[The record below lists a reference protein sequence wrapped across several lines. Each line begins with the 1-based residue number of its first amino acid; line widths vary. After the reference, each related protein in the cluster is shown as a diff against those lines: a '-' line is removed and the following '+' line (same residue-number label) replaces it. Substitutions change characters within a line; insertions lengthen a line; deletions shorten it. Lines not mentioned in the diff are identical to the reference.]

1 MNLRDWFYKQIV
13 TQDQMDESYGWAE
26 DADHDS
32 VVDQNMWGLNRVI
45 GTEWDSSETSPASLS
60 MEVSG
65 GPHRAY
71 GKTGE
76 RIYLSNAVETLDCSV
91 DEYGVSTSVVG
102 AANSRYL
109 SVFVRFKRLLA
120 DPEVDGSSVLV
131 YTRKYEDAELFVR
144 QGAEAVAPT
153 KPALLSDALLVCDI
167 ELAYAQTTIQ
177 NTHIDT
183 DRTEWWYSK
192 TGMASLSDHIGGN
205 VKVTLEAL
213 WDALDTVAGGGGPFT
228 FSSTWFGGTPVG
240 SSPTTVSAA
249 LNAIVSDLAASSGS
263 PLIGTP
269 NVSTTYVSWTSQSVG
284 GALSAIAT
292 AVNGHI
298 GGAAPY
304 HPASA
309 VTFNDAL
316 GTPSFATWSARS
328 AADVQEAFEHTIEAL
343 YDYAGAT
350 DGASRLGLFTITDS
364 PESFTAGDLRTAM
377 TQVYG
382 HLNDRTERAT
392 TEVVSAPWQ
401 FLPASGLDELQ
412 VSLPGAPWLNT
423 LNGGGQ
429 HVTRQKPAL
438 CAQGYTLS
446 DAVGLPN
453 ANCSKI
459 ATGEAIADVVVIAPP
474 GSPSTRRPRKVCVV
488 DAKVDA
494 GQAGTGVAGGYIR
507 EYDPNTHTNTTFTM
521 GSLPTTAGVYYGAVS
536 ACSDGTNIY
545 VLFFGTDGAGTYYKC
560 VQAYDS
566 TNSYAKV
573 AAWPAT
579 GLDPTPGGTP
589 LWSDAVYPSEAM
601 TSKIIVASNT
611 KIATSNG
618 WVPIDVAGNPAVS
631 VFASADGSGLVS
643 GDGDLTAAANKYPL
657 GGICSDGVFLYFLTY
672 IQPSGTMECASA
684 SITAPGSGG
693 KTGFPL
699 NAGAL
704 LSKDVINVGSALVFG
719 TTSSVLRVYDLVGQ
733 AWSSFTAAATLADQF
748 RTIATDG
755 HYLWIL
761 GDDGL
766 DMPSITQVP
775 LAALLYPNSQTLDV
789 VRKARWPLLTA
800 TELDAGGVDGSDYG
814 RMCFDGTNLWI
825 PLDAGQTAGT
835 SAHLGE
841 CRKIAHCWMK

>member
-392 TEVVSAPWQ
+392 KEIISEGWQ
-401 FLPASGLDELQ
+401 FRTLSGVEEDQTMFQE
-412 VSLPGAPWLNT
+412 APWLTT
-423 LNGGGQ
+423 LNGGGLN
-429 HVTRQKPAL
+429 VATQKSTV
-438 CAQGYTLS
+438 CAKGWTTDS
-446 DAVGLPN
+446 GVGMPN
-453 ANCSKI
+453 ADVSKI
-459 ATGEAIADVVVIAPP
+459 VTGEAIADIVMVAAEQS
-474 GSPSTRRPRKVCVV
+474 GATTRRPRKVCVV
-488 DAKVDA
+488 DAKVDS
-494 GQAGTGVAGGYIR
+494 GQASTGIAGGYIR
-507 EYDPNTHTNTTFTM
+507 EYDPNTHAVTTYSM
-521 GSLPTTAGVYYGAVS
+521 GSLPTTAGVYYAAIS
-536 ACSDGTNIY
+536 ACSDGNNLY
-545 VLFFGTDGAGTYYKC
+545 VLFFGYDASSNYYKR
-560 VQAYDS
+560 VQAYDVA
-566 TNSYAKV
+566 NGYARV
-573 AAWPAT
+573 SAWPST
-579 GLDPTPGGTP
+579 GIDPTPGE
-589 LWSDAVYPSEAM
+589 SDAIHPSEEMA
-601 TSKIIVASNT
+601 SSIIVASPS
-611 KIATSNG
+611 KIATCNG
-618 WVPIDVAGNPAVS
+618 WVHCN
-631 VFASADGSGLVS
+631 GSGNSAISIFDASDGGSLAT
-643 GDGDLTAAANKYPL
+643 GDGDLVGATNLYPL
-657 GGICSDGVFLYFLTY
+657 GGICSDGVNLYYLAY
-672 IQPSGTMECASA
+672 VQPTGTLYCASIQILVPA
-684 SITAPGSGG
+684 SGSG
-693 KTGFPL
+693 KSGFPL
-699 NAGAL
+699 NAGSVI
-704 LSKDVINVGSALVFG
+704 SKQIINTGTALVFG
-719 TTSSVLRVYDLVGQ
+719 TTTSIMRVYDLVDE
-733 AWSSFTAAATLADQF
+733 AWADFTAAGTFADQL
-748 RTIATDG
+748 RTILSDG
-755 HYLWIL
+755 HNLWLTGDTGFDFMYLHN
-761 GDDGL
+761 
-766 DMPSITQVP
+766 MPIAS
-775 LAALLYPNSQTLDV
+775 LMFPNSVAWDQY
-789 VRKARWPLLTA
+789 RKMRIPMMTA
-800 TELDAGGVDGSDYG
+800 TEAGAGGVDGSDFG
-814 RMCFDGTNLWI
+814 RMCFDGTNLWV
-825 PLDAGQTAGT
+825 PLNGGQST
-835 SAHLGE
+835 SNTRHLGE
-841 CRKIAHCWMK
+841 IRKIAHCWIK